1 MEEVEQKEEA
11 NKLFFNELH
20 QMCEEHVPNVLALFT
35 KVEDL
40 SLPET
45 DQQADSFVEWKQFGS
60 VWYQGELN
68 GDGQWHGRGLAIIP

>member
-1 MEEVEQKEEA
+1 LDDKEWEDKAPVKNESDRMEEVEQKEEA

-45 DQQADSFVEWKQFGS
+45 D
-60 VWYQGELN
+60 
-68 GDGQWHGRGLAIIP
+68 